1 MKSMIREYQL
11 TERRDYIKAQT
22 QETMLNYEAIRTQI
36 DHLDKFVD
44 LDQAK
49 IMIPL
54 CSMIETKAEL
64 DDLLSKRPS
73 TSRLDDAQTLSF
85 VLEAQASSLRQ
96 NVEEVLS
103 QGIEFLRL
111 PEFDDYTF
119 QSLAIEETDETEPNA

>member
-11 TERRDYIKAQT
+11 TERRDYIKTQT

-64 DDLLSKRPS
+64 DDLLSKKPS

-111 PEFDDYTF
+111 PEFDDYKF

>member
-111 PEFDDYTF
+111 PEFDDYKF